1 MDVAPFGLG
10 FISKYITSDTEG
22 TKECVPCAKIFVEWF
37 LADGKPAIMYVPL
50 CKLTKPFYGQ
60 KHRNR
65 VVRCWKVVEDAK

>member
-22 TKECVPCAKIFVEWF
+22 TKKQCAPCAKILVEWF

-50 CKLTKPFYGQ
+50 
-60 KHRNR
+60 
-65 VVRCWKVVEDAK
+65 